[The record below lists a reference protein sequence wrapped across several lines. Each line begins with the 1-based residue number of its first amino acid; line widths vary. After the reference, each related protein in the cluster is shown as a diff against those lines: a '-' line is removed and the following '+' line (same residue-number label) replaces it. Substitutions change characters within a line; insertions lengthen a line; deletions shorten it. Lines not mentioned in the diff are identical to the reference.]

1 MAEEMK
7 VLDPEKEKRKI
18 KSVKKMKDIMTA
30 YYIEAKM
37 AGQTG
42 KKVAWITSGG
52 PVEPL
57 IVMDVI
63 PVYPENHGAMI
74 GASRMGAGLYEK
86 AEAMGYASDLCS
98 YACSDIACAPI
109 NGGPI
114 GGLPRP
120 DMLICCNNI
129 CGTVLKWYEI
139 QARYFNVPL
148 FILDTPFCHTE
159 YTGEMRKYVRRQID
173 EYLRF
178 LEEHCGKKYDYDRMK
193 EVGKLS
199 VTGQKLWQ
207 AVLDTTM
214 HKPAPMS
221 AFDAFF
227 HLALIVTLRGT
238 QQAVDY
244 YEMLLAEMKK
254 RIADGI
260 GAIPNE
266 RYRLLWDNLPVWYRT
281 KWLSEKFAAQDA
293 CLVADTYTSAWCG
306 SLKYVDENNFLET
319 MAECY
324 TRIYLNI
331 GVDEMARTVMAMVDK
346 YDVDGIVMHSNRSCK
361 PYSLGQYDIQR
372 IVEKQKGI
380 PSLMLEADMTDER
393 KFSESQIET
402 RIDAFIEILQEKK
415 ERKGSPQLV
424 TIFKGPSVDPHL
436 AAAGK
441 R

>member
-18 KSVKKMKDIMTA
+18 QSVKKMKEIMTA
-30 YYIEAKM
+30 YYFEAKM
-37 AGQTG
+37 AGETG

-74 GASRMGAGLYEK
+74 GASRMGAALYEK

-159 YTGEMRKYVRRQID
+159 YTREMRKYVRRQID
-173 EYLRF
+173 EYIRF

-244 YEMLLAEMKK
+244 YEMLLAEMKQ
-254 RIADGI
+254 RITDDI

-331 GVDEMARTVMAMVDK
+331 GVDEMAKTVMAMVDK
-346 YDVDGIVMHSNRSCK
+346 YEVDGIVMHSNRSCK

-415 ERKGSPQLV
+415 RK
-424 TIFKGPSVDPHL
+424 T
-436 AAAGK
+436 
-441 R
+441 

>member
-18 KSVKKMKDIMTA
+18 QSAKKMKEIMTA
-30 YYIEAKM
+30 YYIEAKT
-37 AGQTG
+37 AGETG

-74 GASRMGAGLYEK
+74 GASRMGAALYEK

-159 YTGEMRKYVRRQID
+159 YTREMRKYVRRQID

-331 GVDEMARTVMAMVDK
+331 GVDEMAKTVMAMVDK
-346 YDVDGIVMHSNRSCK
+346 YEVDGIVMHSNRSCK

-415 ERKGSPQLV
+415 RK
-424 TIFKGPSVDPHL
+424 T
-436 AAAGK
+436 
-441 R
+441 

>member
-18 KSVKKMKDIMTA
+18 QSAKKMKEIMTA
-30 YYIEAKM
+30 YYIEAKT
-37 AGQTG
+37 AGETG

-74 GASRMGAGLYEK
+74 GASRMGAALYEK

-159 YTGEMRKYVRRQID
+159 YTREMRKYVRRQID
-173 EYLRF
+173 EYIRF

-346 YDVDGIVMHSNRSCK
+346 YDVDGLVMHSNRSCK
-361 PYSLGQYDIQR
+361 PYSLGQYDIQH

-415 ERKGSPQLV
+415 RK
-424 TIFKGPSVDPHL
+424 T
-436 AAAGK
+436 
-441 R
+441 